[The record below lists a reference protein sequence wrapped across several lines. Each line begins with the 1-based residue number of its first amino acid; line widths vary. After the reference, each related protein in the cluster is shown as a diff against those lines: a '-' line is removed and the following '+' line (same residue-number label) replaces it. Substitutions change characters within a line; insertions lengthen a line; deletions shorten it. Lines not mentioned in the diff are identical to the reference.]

1 MQAEFTLAARSR
13 GYYRRSSRPPGWD
26 GTTLER
32 VPDQMQG
39 AREEVILGVAT
50 TDVNDGSIPEL
61 FFEEVDKAPAG
72 VIVQRIE
79 RFVNHNP
86 ARLVQHESRK
96 DEVLLLILAEFPV
109 PACDPVE

>member
-1 MQAEFTLAARSR
+1 VVFA
-13 GYYRRSSRPPGWD
+13 
-26 GTTLER
+26 
-32 VPDQMQG
+32 
-39 AREEVILGVAT
+39 VAT
-50 TDVNDGSIPEL
+50 TDVNDCSILEFVL
-61 FFEEVDKAPAG
+61 EQVDKASAG
-72 VIVQRIE
+72 VLVQRIE